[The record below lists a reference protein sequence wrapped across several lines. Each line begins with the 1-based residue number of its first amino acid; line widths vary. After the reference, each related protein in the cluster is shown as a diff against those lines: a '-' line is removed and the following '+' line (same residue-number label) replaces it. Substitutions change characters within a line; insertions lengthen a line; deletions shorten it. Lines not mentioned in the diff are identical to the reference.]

1 MSDASHV
8 VTEQAPPVPSDRPAT
23 WGVVIARLTAARCRI
38 CDDDG
43 AMLPAPAH
51 DSLLSL
57 MAERDAEGWRKYG
70 VPLQPFNGRDSVV
83 DLLQEMLDACVYAE
97 NAFIESGADEMGR
110 DLILRQIADD
120 ACRLALR
127 VERYRLDRTSATA
140 SSEVQMRTIS
150 TTPGPSPD
158 VAPGAAHSS

>member
-1 MSDASHV
+1 MSDLNQV

-23 WGVVIARLTAARCRI
+23 RDAVIARLTAARRRI
-38 CDDDG
+38 CDDG
-43 AMLPAPAH
+43 GTMLPAPTH
-51 DSLLSL
+51 DSLLRL
-57 MAERDAEGWRKYG
+57 MAERG
-70 VPLQPFNGRDSVV
+70 PVV
-83 DLLQEMLDACVYAE
+83 ELLQQMLGACVYAE
-97 NAFIESGADEMGR
+97 GAYIESGDDEMGR

-120 ACRLALR
+120 ACHLALR